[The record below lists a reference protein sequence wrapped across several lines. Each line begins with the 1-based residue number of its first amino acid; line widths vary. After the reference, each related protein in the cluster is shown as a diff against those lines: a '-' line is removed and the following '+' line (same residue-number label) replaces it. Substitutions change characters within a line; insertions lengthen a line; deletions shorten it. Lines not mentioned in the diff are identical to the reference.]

1 MIIVRNII
9 LSILLSIFT
18 LSFGTVLADSKEL
31 PLTHDNRIRNYIY
44 NENEVFLVNLTFGF
58 QSNIVFAKG
67 EQVKTILLGDTYSW
81 MITPISNRLILKALE
96 KNIRTNMTVITNKR
110 SYYFDLVSSDD
121 NDEYIDS
128 GDKVYVI
135 KFYYP
140 KTKN

>member
-1 MIIVRNII
+1 MITVKHVIFLIF
-9 LSILLSIFT
+9 SIFT
-18 LSFGTVLADSKEL
+18 LNFGNALADNKEL

-44 NENEVFLVNLTFGF
+44 NENEVFVVNLTLGF
-58 QSNIVFAKG
+58 QSNIVFAKK
-67 EQVKTILLGDTYSW
+67 EEVKTILLGDTYSW
-81 MITPISNRLILKALE
+81 TITPIKNRLILKALQQ
-96 KNIRTNMTVITNKR
+96 NIRTNMTVITNKR

-121 NDEYIDS
+121 NDESIDS

>member
-1 MIIVRNII
+1 MMITVKHVIFLIF
-9 LSILLSIFT
+9 SIFT
-18 LSFGTVLADSKEL
+18 LNFGNALADNKEL
-31 PLTHDNRIRNYIY
+31 PLTHDNRIRNYVY
-44 NENEVFLVNLTFGF
+44 NENEIFVVNLTFGF

-67 EQVKTILLGDTYSW
+67 EEVKTILLGDTYSW

-96 KNIRTNMTVITNKR
+96 QNIRTNMTVITNKR

-121 NDEYIDS
+121 NNEYIDS